1 MKPENLC
8 LITEPR
14 FFFNKLWVEF
24 VEVNRKNIFMTV
36 LVVKELASIFP

>member
-8 LITEPR
+8 LIAEPR
-14 FFFNKLWVEF
+14 FFNKLRVEF

-36 LVVKELASIFP
+36 LVVKELASFFP